1 MRGRVANAGAHPT
14 PVIDRFW
21 FKSVYFKEPGG
32 VLFELATD
40 GPGFA
45 VDEIGAPLGESLV
58 LPPWLEAQRGQIQAI
73 LPTLAYPPALPKRE
87 DGARL
92 MLVRLATRAGRAL
105 LTGGA
110 RAQRVDVDDHRA
122 RADAATPKPA
132 TAPASAP
139 SPTTPG
145 TPMTATAKGPFD
157 VKLTPQGT
165 ATDPTA
171 VGRMSLDKTFHG
183 DLAGTSVGEMLA
195 VRTAVSGSAG
205 YVAIERVT
213 GTLAGRTG
221 TFALQ
226 HWGMMDKGAPDLK
239 ISVIPDSGDRRPGR
253 SRRHHDDRH
262 PAGRQALLRL
272 HLHAAAGRE
281 MIARRLAG
289 TSPSRWPLRDGRGVR
304 RRADRVRPG
313 RATADAEA
321 ADAREAGGDHRDS
334 TPPRPR
340 SGGRQSPRASI
351 PTSTSRA

>member
-1 MRGRVANAGAHPT
+1 M
-14 PVIDRFW
+14 
-21 FKSVYFKEPGG
+21 
-32 VLFELATD
+32 LFELATD

-45 VDEIGAPLGESLV
+45 VDESAHTLGESLV
-58 LPPWLEAQRGQIQAI
+58 LPPWLEAAARADPGD
-73 LPTLAYPPALPKRE
+73 PADAGVSAGAAERE

-92 MLVRLATRAGRAL
+92 MLVRLATPAGR
-105 LTGGA
+105 GA
-110 RAQRVDVDDHRA
+110 ARRRRSRSACRRRRPSRA
-122 RADAATPKPA
+122 RRRPPLRQPA
-132 TAPASAP
+132 PHAPHLP
-139 SPTTPG
+139 DHPG

-183 DLAGTSVGEMLA
+183 DLEATSVGEMLA
-195 VRTAVSGSAG
+195 VRTAVAGSAG

-253 SRRHHDDRH
+253 PGRHHDDRH
-262 PAGRQALLRL
+262 PAGRQALLRV

-281 MIARRLAG
+281 MIARADCRLAPARRAAG
-289 TSPSRWPLRDGRGVR
+289 GR
-304 RRADRVRPG
+304 RRADRVRSG
-313 RATADAEA
+313 RAAAAEA
-321 ADAREAGGDHRDS
+321 ADAGAAGGHHGDAR
-334 TPPRPR
+334 RR
-340 SGGRQSPRASI
+340 GRGAVGGNRRARRSPRRQAARRS
-351 PTSTSRA
+351 